1 MKELAA
7 VLKSL
12 SQLLGANDKSQ
23 ARRNLRIVKKT
34 YKFIKREFK
43 KGGFSEEE
51 TETLN
56 ELREALIRKTIKL

>member
-23 ARRNLRIVKKT
+23 ARRNLRSGHDA
-34 YKFIKREFK
+34 
-43 KGGFSEEE
+43 GG
-51 TETLN
+51 THDAPL
-56 ELREALIRKTIKL
+56 LA

>member
-1 MKELAA
+1 MKELAT

-12 SQLLGANDKSQ
+12 SSLLGVNDKAQ

-43 KGGFSEEE
+43 RGGFTEEE

>member
-43 KGGFSEEE
+43 KGGFSKEEE
-51 TETLN
+51 AKNADFT
-56 ELREALIRKTIKL
+56 KTTTKPNQ